1 MLKRAKSKRSIKYLK
16 RFLISFVILI
26 FIVAVVAFLIIQSV
40 VGSEQPKIYTALQN
54 IPNKPTAIIFGAVL
68 GDDSSPGNELRQ
80 RLEAGIEL
88 YRQGKVQNLLMTGGA
103 AEVKAMEQYAQEKG
117 VPASAIK
124 ADEAGLRTY
133 DSCYRAIHQ
142 LNITDAIVVSQKDYL
157 PRTLYLCNSLGLNSV
172 GWEAASIKYSLPIQL
187 RESGREGLALL
198 KAWFDINIL
207 HPDIEGNS

>member
-40 VGSEQPKIYTALQN
+40 VGSEQPKIYTSLQN

-103 AEVKAMEQYAQEKG
+103 AEVKAMEQYAEEKD
-117 VPASAIK
+117 VPFSAIK
-124 ADEAGLRTY
+124 TDEAGLRTY
-133 DSCYRAIHQ
+133 D
-142 LNITDAIVVSQKDYL
+142 
-157 PRTLYLCNSLGLNSV
+157 
-172 GWEAASIKYSLPIQL
+172 
-187 RESGREGLALL
+187 
-198 KAWFDINIL
+198 
-207 HPDIEGNS
+207 